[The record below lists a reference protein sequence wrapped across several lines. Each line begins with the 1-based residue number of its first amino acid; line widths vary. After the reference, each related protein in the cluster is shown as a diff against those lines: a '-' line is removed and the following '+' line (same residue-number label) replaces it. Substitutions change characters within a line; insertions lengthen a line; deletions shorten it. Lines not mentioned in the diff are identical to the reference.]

1 MNRVYVFFGLF
12 SLVCFFEA
20 IGGSY
25 MISSIQ
31 NIERQFRIPSKTSG
45 FMVSVS
51 DLSYIPSVIFVAY
64 FGSKGNRAKWI
75 GSGGAII
82 AMAYLTIS
90 SSNFLFP
97 VSESQGA
104 IFDPLFFAEN
114 ASSKELREML
124 SFSLQNREQ
133 SSNPAMLRMRRSASA
148 PFTYC
153 NKPVNMLRKMIKEM
167 DCVDQSDNRAPFYVL
182 VSAIFFLGIGRTMP
196 WCLGVPLLDDNVKRK
211 NVPSFFAGVSLIRI
225 FGPICGFL
233 VGSICNKLYYNLN
246 PPVGLSPSDPTW
258 IGAWWIGFFGIGVM
272 TCFPSI
278 ALFCFPMEGRLEVIQ
293 TRENKHFVRT
303 YKGVLGTEIY
313 VGSVLGRIC
322 DILAFKGYIVFLPKY
337 LENHFGIPQ
346 FKVHRYMAIFGVF
359 GFALGTVIGGF
370 ATRRFRMSGRTAALF
385 VLIVS
390 TINMGLFFSKSFIAC
405 ESVVNSVGFNEKHG
419 GYNFSRECN
428 ADCSCEGAALYPV
441 CDKSGYVY
449 FSPCHAG
456 LNRDDNTDVVSF
468 HLSTH
473 GFHSCECS
481 SDGVV
486 RKSLCTD
493 TCRIPTIIFFF
504 TVCLGSLF
512 AGMGVVPG
520 MLILLRSVP
529 PNARSQSLG
538 LQGFLVSLF
547 GSLPSPILWGLV
559 VDSACRVWDVSCT
572 GGSGNCSVYDPHAL
586 RKRYAF
592 FDCAIT
598 NDCCCTNHKKAF

>member
-1 MNRVYVFFGLF
+1 
-12 SLVCFFEA
+12 
-20 IGGSY
+20 
-25 MISSIQ
+25 
-31 NIERQFRIPSKTSG
+31 
-45 FMVSVS
+45 
-51 DLSYIPSVIFVAY
+51 
-64 FGSKGNRAKWI
+64 
-75 GSGGAII
+75 
-82 AMAYLTIS
+82 
-90 SSNFLFP
+90 
-97 VSESQGA
+97 
-104 IFDPLFFAEN
+104 
-114 ASSKELREML
+114 
-124 SFSLQNREQ
+124 
-133 SSNPAMLRMRRSASA
+133 
-148 PFTYC
+148 
-153 NKPVNMLRKMIKEM
+153 
-167 DCVDQSDNRAPFYVL
+167 
-182 VSAIFFLGIGRTMP
+182 
-196 WCLGVPLLDDNVKRK
+196 
-211 NVPSFFAGVSLIRI
+211 
-225 FGPICGFL
+225 
-233 VGSICNKLYYNLN
+233 
-246 PPVGLSPSDPTW
+246 
-258 IGAWWIGFFGIGVM
+258 
-272 TCFPSI
+272 
-278 ALFCFPMEGRLEVIQ
+278 MEGRSSDDDKCQKKKINLFDKYNDSEDCRDMR
-293 TRENKHFVRT
+293 TKMKDFVRT

-456 LNRDDNTDVVSF
+456 CKEYEVNRDDNTDV
-468 HLSTH
+468 

-586 RKRYAF
+586 RKRMHFTYAAVRLVSMLT
-592 FDCAIT
+592 DIYVWYHAKDLNILEEEKSDNGDLEVIEDVVRSNSVRLASLPVET
-598 NDCCCTNHKKAF
+598 H